1 MDVYE
6 FKASLVYTESPGSL
20 MDYTGRLCLKKQN
33 QKNHKIKNCSCGT
46 LYIEAQVSWERKR
59 VSDRDGT
66 LCCFPIVL
74 NTPTDYHG
82 WFLLLFVYFVL
93 IW

>member
-33 QKNHKIKNCSCGT
+33 QTKPTKKTIKSKTAVVG
-46 LYIEAQVSWERKR
+46 
-59 VSDRDGT
+59 
-66 LCCFPIVL
+66 LCI
-74 NTPTDYHG
+74 
-82 WFLLLFVYFVL
+82 
-93 IW
+93 